1 MRRGAL
7 PLPEDLAGAIFDHG
21 SRLRPEVDVNAPLGD
36 RRDELSKEELIEH
49 LTREHR
55 RMDERLQQLARQISM
70 TADEQVEYARLKKQ
84 KLATKDRLA
93 RLASA

>member
-1 MRRGAL
+1 MRPRAL
-7 PLPEDLAGAIFDHG
+7 PLPEDLAGAMFDPG
-21 SRLRPEVDVNAPLGD
+21 SRLRPEVDVNAPLGE

>member
-1 MRRGAL
+1 L
-7 PLPEDLAGAIFDHG
+7 PLPEDLAGAMFDLG